1 MITMKQ
7 KSKKLPPKP
16 QMLRP
21 MNEHDRSLALSLEKE
36 RTHIRRQL
44 YLKNQL
50 VVIGVIVAFLAYQL
64 LRSHV
69 AGLILGIFML
79 LAACSTF
86 AAYFIQDHEIR
97 KALSGK
103 EELLCANATAYLSTD
118 SPKPSI
124 LFKSKDGKLL
134 FTSSLKDDLFW
145 FSSGGQA
152 LLVYYNHS
160 APIVYKIS

>member
-7 KSKKLPPKP
+7 KPKKLPPKP

-21 MNEHDRSLALSLEKE
+21 MNERDRGLALSLEKE

-50 VVIGVIVAFLAYQL
+50 AAVGVIAAFLAYQL
-64 LRSHV
+64 FHSHV
-69 AGLILGIFML
+69 AGVILGIFML
-79 LAACSTF
+79 LAACSAF
-86 AAYFIQDHEIR
+86 AAYSIQDHEIR
-97 KALSGK
+97 KALSGNK
-103 EELLCANATAYLSTD
+103 ELLCVNATAYLSTD
-118 SPKPSI
+118 RPKPSI

-152 LLVYYNHS
+152 LLVYYNPS
-160 APIVYKIS
+160 TPTVYKIS